1 MHNKKNIAGIVSLIA
16 CIILIIILA
25 VSLGW
30 IDFSSGKIVM
40 GDYSVIPVSESEVEV
55 TDTELDELLEQLAE
69 NDPTTE
75 TITEGTLEEGDTITY
90 DYSGVLDGETEP
102 FEGGTAENQTL
113 TLGSGTMIDG
123 FEDGIIGHEIGETF
137 TIGAIFPDE
146 YSNAPDLAGKVAIFT
161 ITVHFAQ
168 REVVHEV
175 TDEWAKE
182 YTDIVLPNENINNI
196 EEFKAYLKEYNYNQR
211 LESAMMVYLS
221 DITEVKSY
229 DGKTLRLLKEMA
241 ESTLDNYAASGNST
255 IDEVAQEYGYSDAG
269 EYEDIQAKAYL
280 KAQMIYDKILEDKG
294 ITYTQK
300 ELDEAFDRYLQDEG
314 YEDYNIEEFR
324 EKAGEAWCWVYE
336 NCKFKRSLALDAV
349 KGNVEVIEEEEES
362 AKTSEVV
369 SNDKEENSSTG
380 HCVTM
385 PDDSSTAQISNEKTV
400 PETNTSDET
409 KTQTSDSSV
418 ATKSNTEELSETNS
432 ATKESLEETSEK
444 TSTKSS
450 ATVNVDTEK

>member
-1 MHNKKNIAGIVSLIA
+1 MHNKKNIAAIVSSAA
-16 CIILIIILA
+16 CLILIIILA
-25 VSLGW
+25 ISLGW

-55 TDTELDELLEQLAE
+55 TDTEVNELLEQLAE

-102 FEGGTAENQTL
+102 FEGGTAEDQTL

-137 TIGAIFPDE
+137 TIGVIFPDE
-146 YSNAPDLAGKVAIFT
+146 YANAPDLAGKVAIFT
-161 ITVHFAQ
+161 ITVHSAQ

-182 YTDIVLPNENINNI
+182 YTDIVLPNEDINNI
-196 EEFKAYLKEYNYNQR
+196 EEFKAYLKEYNYSQR

-221 DITEVKSY
+221 DITEVRSY

-300 ELDEAFDRYLQDEG
+300 DLDEAFDQYLQDEG
-314 YEDYNIEEFR
+314 YENYDIEEFR

-336 NCKFKRSLALDAV
+336 NCKFKRNLALDAV
-349 KGNVEVIEEEEES
+349 KNNIEIIEDTEKE
-362 AKTSEVV
+362 TSTDVSDGI
-369 SNDKEENSSTG
+369 SNDEEENSST
-380 HCVTM
+380 VQSTTEAVIETEI
-385 PDDSSTAQISNEKTV
+385 SS
-400 PETNTSDET
+400 ET
-409 KTQTSDSSV
+409 KTNSTSPTTIE
-418 ATKSNTEELSETNS
+418 ANTEESSETTS
-432 ATKESLEETSEK
+432 SEEEISEEVSEK
-444 TSTKSS
+444 EDTVSS
-450 ATVNVDTEK
+450 AAVNIDTEK

>member
-1 MHNKKNIAGIVSLIA
+1 MRNKKNIAGIVSLVA
-16 CIILIIILA
+16 CVILIIILA
-25 VSLGW
+25 ISLGW

-40 GDYSVIPVSESEVEV
+40 GDYSVIPVSETEVEV
-55 TDTELDELLEQLAE
+55 TDTEVNELLEQLAE

-75 TITEGTLEEGDTITY
+75 TITEGTLKEGDIITY

-102 FEGGTAENQTL
+102 FEGGTAEDQTL

-137 TIGAIFPDE
+137 TIGVIFPDE

-161 ITVHFAQ
+161 ITVHSAQ
-168 REVVHEV
+168 REVIHEV
-175 TDEWAKE
+175 TDDWAKE
-182 YTDIVLPNENINNI
+182 YTDIVLPNEDINNI
-196 EEFKAYLKEYNYNQR
+196 EEFKEYLKEYNYNQR
-211 LESAMMVYLS
+211 LESSMMVYLS

-241 ESTLDNYAASGNST
+241 ESTLDNYAASENTT

-294 ITYTQK
+294 ITYTQ
-300 ELDEAFDRYLQDEG
+300 EDLDEAFDQYLQDEG
-314 YEDYNIEEFR
+314 YVDYDIEEFR

-349 KGNVEVIEEEEES
+349 KGNVEIIEEEEEE
-362 AKTSEVV
+362 TSTGIPEEI
-369 SNDKEENSSTG
+369 SNDEEENSSTALMKEEG
-380 HCVTM
+380 AVLETAI
-385 PDDSSTAQISNEKTV
+385 SSETKTNSTS
-400 PETNTSDET
+400 PTTIETNTEEFSETTSTEEET
-409 KTQTSDSSV
+409 K
-418 ATKSNTEELSETNS
+418 EES
-432 ATKESLEETSEK
+432 SEK
-444 TSTKSS
+444 TDAVSS
-450 ATVNVDTEK
+450 AAKNIDTEK

>member
-1 MHNKKNIAGIVSLIA
+1 MHNKKNIAGIVSLVA
-16 CIILIIILA
+16 CVILIIILA
-25 VSLGW
+25 ISLGW

-40 GDYSVIPVSESEVEV
+40 GDYSVIPVSETEVEV
-55 TDTELDELLEQLAE
+55 TDTEVNELLEQLAE

-75 TITEGTLEEGDTITY
+75 TITEGTLKEGDIITY

-102 FEGGTAENQTL
+102 FEGGTAEDQTL

-137 TIGAIFPDE
+137 TIGVIFPDE

-161 ITVHFAQ
+161 ITVHSAQ

-175 TDEWAKE
+175 TDDWAKE
-182 YTDIVLPNENINNI
+182 YTDIVLPNEDINNI

-241 ESTLDNYAASGNST
+241 ESTLDNYAASENTT

-294 ITYTQK
+294 ITYTQ
-300 ELDEAFDRYLQDEG
+300 EDLDEAFDQYLQDEG
-314 YEDYNIEEFR
+314 YEDYDIEEFR

-349 KGNVEVIEEEEES
+349 KGNVEIIEEEEEE
-362 AKTSEVV
+362 TSTEASDDI
-369 SNDKEENSSTG
+369 SNDEEENFSTALG
-380 HCVTM
+380 DEEEAVLNTSGTATQS
-385 PDDSSTAQISNEKTV
+385 PVLETQNSDSSTTKTTPEETPETDSATEKTI
-400 PETNTSDET
+400 EESSK
-409 KTQTSDSSV
+409 KTDAV
-418 ATKSNTEELSETNS
+418 
-432 ATKESLEETSEK
+432 
-444 TSTKSS
+444 SS
-450 ATVNVDTEK
+450 AAKNIDTEK